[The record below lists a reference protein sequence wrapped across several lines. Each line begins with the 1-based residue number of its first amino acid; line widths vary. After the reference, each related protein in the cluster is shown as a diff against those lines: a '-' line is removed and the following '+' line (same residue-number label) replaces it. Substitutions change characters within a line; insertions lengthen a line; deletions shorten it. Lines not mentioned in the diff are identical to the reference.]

1 MPPSAFLQS
10 VQVQITN
17 TGFAILRSVL
27 PRAEMDII
35 RDAARAFY
43 EVAERP
49 DPPPFPRAY
58 LYNPGN
64 TATGMAALDDY
75 GTKDYQ
81 LLRTVANSPAT
92 ECLRHYLG
100 DDVLCSLTHSRL
112 RKNYPQGDLSRPRPS
127 TVAWHA
133 DGGANVNY
141 YSAYILWV
149 PFTPCDDDH
158 TGLELQALDGTT
170 SRPELAIGDALLFS
184 DKLLHR
190 TADCPTATQARFSC
204 DMRFFRAADIPVRVH
219 QKVSQEPLLSVRAF
233 ASPPW

>member
-1 MPPSAFLQS
+1 M
-10 VQVQITN
+10 
-17 TGFAILRSVL
+17 
-27 PRAEMDII
+27 I

-81 LLRTVANSPAT
+81 LLRTVANSPAA

-112 RKNYPQGDLSRPRPS
+112 RKN
-127 TVAWHA
+127 
-133 DGGANVNY
+133 
-141 YSAYILWV
+141 
-149 PFTPCDDDH
+149 
-158 TGLELQALDGTT
+158 
-170 SRPELAIGDALLFS
+170 
-184 DKLLHR
+184 
-190 TADCPTATQARFSC
+190 
-204 DMRFFRAADIPVRVH
+204 RAASAGAI
-219 QKVSQEPLLSVRAF
+219 
-233 ASPPW
+233 